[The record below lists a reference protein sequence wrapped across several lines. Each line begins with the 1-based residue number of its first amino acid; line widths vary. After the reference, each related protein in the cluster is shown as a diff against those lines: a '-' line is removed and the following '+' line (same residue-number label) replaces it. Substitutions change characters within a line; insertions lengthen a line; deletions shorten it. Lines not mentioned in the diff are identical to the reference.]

1 MRIHGL
7 PVLAAARRDPLL
19 RRDAGVRLPVLVPN
33 ARGLEA
39 ALAAGA
45 SEVRW
50 PSRPA
55 RPARR
60 RALPGTDSP
69 DAFLHIHHADVHDKV
84 AVFPA
89 ASEGFSRRNL
99 NCSVRD
105 GLAKSRQV
113 AEAALAHGLRVR
125 GYISCIAGCPYDGAV
140 APAAVAAVAAELH
153 AMGCY
158 EVSRR
163 RSDGGNPSRRER

>member
-1 MRIHGL
+1 M
-7 PVLAAARRDPLL
+7 
-19 RRDAGVRLPVLVPN
+19 
-33 ARGLEA
+33 
-39 ALAAGA
+39 
-45 SEVRW
+45 
-50 PSRPA
+50 
-55 RPARR
+55 
-60 RALPGTDSP
+60 
-69 DAFLHIHHADVHDKV
+69 
-84 AVFPA
+84 FPA

-125 GYISCIAGCPYDGAV
+125 GYISCIVGCPYDGAV
-140 APAAVAAVAAELH
+140 APAAVAAELH

-163 RSDGGNPSRRER
+163 RSDDGNPLRRER

>member
-1 MRIHGL
+1 M
-7 PVLAAARRDPLL
+7 
-19 RRDAGVRLPVLVPN
+19 
-33 ARGLEA
+33 
-39 ALAAGA
+39 
-45 SEVRW
+45 
-50 PSRPA
+50 
-55 RPARR
+55 
-60 RALPGTDSP
+60 
-69 DAFLHIHHADVHDKV
+69 
-84 AVFPA
+84 FPA